1 MELWSLMDSDRT
13 YTGKVIKR
21 GDEIELGNYHL
32 VVFAFI
38 KNHEGKFLIAQRAAN
53 KSHAHTWE
61 IPAGASILEEG
72 SLSAVL
78 REVKEE
84 VGINLYPSK
93 GKIIKSFKREGELAY
108 IADIYLFHQTV
119 QDSEINIG
127 PSEVQS
133 AKFVELKEILNLMAS
148 NQFMVGM
155 HEVLECIELL

>member
-1 MELWSLMDSDRT
+1 MEMWSLMDSDRT
-13 YTGKVIKR
+13 FTGKVIKR
-21 GDEIELGNYHL
+21 GDKIEPGYYHL

-53 KSHAHTWE
+53 KTHAHTWE
-61 IPAGASILEEG
+61 VPAGASILEEG

-84 VGINLYPSK
+84 VGINLHPSK
-93 GKIIKSFKREGELAY
+93 GKIIKSFTREGESAY
-108 IADIYLFHQTV
+108 IADVWLFHQEI
-119 QDSEINIG
+119 QDSEISIG
-127 PSEVQS
+127 PSEVQV
-133 AKFVELKEILNLMAS
+133 AKFVEVEEILNLMAS